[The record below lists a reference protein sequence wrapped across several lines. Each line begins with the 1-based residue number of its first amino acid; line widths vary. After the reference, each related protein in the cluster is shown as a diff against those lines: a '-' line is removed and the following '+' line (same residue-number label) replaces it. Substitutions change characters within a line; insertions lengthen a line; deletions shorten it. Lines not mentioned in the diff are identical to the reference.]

1 MPLYLCKPGTGD
13 IEPWKHGVP
22 VYSQP
27 FAGTGDNFT
36 STDSISNEMADASNV
51 QAQSYDR
58 TYNNV
63 SNRIDSNTTNSGAHN
78 DHMEQNSLQNTRV
91 TQSQP
96 IRKVRHSELVLVDQ
110 VSLHF
115 DRYWLRLRWP
125 GSYGGVA
132 GYILLGGLADLQEY
146 DVDILQQRL
155 KGAVGDLDSSLS
167 KNDNDIAEEEEV
179 NDDDSDH
186 ELTGAEPEPLLHN
199 SLEIKLPPKCE
210 STGLFYFSTATM
222 RLLNMYDDGLNESS
236 ILPLNDETS
245 GDENDTEP
253 VFCRICREGLHDVD
267 EDFAV
272 DGQRDTAQET
282 GVNITSA
289 PSSGPAVVD
298 HVNEDSDQNVGVRRR
313 VHRRVSGDSDGEEH
327 ELENAV
333 NEIVMD
339 QVPSPDVEPILADQR
354 NHPYA
359 ANPLM
364 APCECAGSMAFV
376 HYLCVEQWRC
386 RSNHPAAENGLN
398 CETCKAKYTLPPPP
412 SRPEANTDED
422 WMDAMPPH
430 VLNALRHPHVFWQFG
445 AAIVRR
451 RWLRPLVPVFASPV
465 VALYCRTR
473 RTLKKRGVSRRRWA
487 CSLCR
492 RRARWK
498 CVRCLRSYYCSRQ
511 CQNVSWHI
519 IHKHVCYK
527 PSRFWQSVAVYG
539 VAFMYF
545 FPGVKSA
552 PLVYDI
558 GFSFLW
564 ASFVVSGIIGGGIA
578 TAVKR
583 KFGWDLRGRAL
594 EAAVIALT
602 FWLFLKCWGL
612 IWAFFGEEGTCKGT
626 LGYNSIPFLNKSE
639 YKLGIFASL
648 TQMLIINPGKRALE
662 IADSVVL
669 NLTTPTMKKWI
680 CTADN
685 VGGDVDTC
693 LKLAQ
698 KANPNFLL
706 ADDWKC
712 RSDLN
717 TVAYFWLFALILH
730 CVGIYWKDYDRRR
743 RLAAHVGRHPRPHQD

>member
-22 VYSQP
+22 VYSKP
-27 FAGTGDNFT
+27 FRTTGDYRT
-36 STDSISNEMADASNV
+36 STDSISNEMNETTNI
-51 QAQSYDR
+51 QAQSHDR
-58 TYNNV
+58 SSFNMTNHA
-63 SNRIDSNTTNSGAHN
+63 DSTTHSD
-78 DHMEQNSLQNTRV
+78 DHREQTLVPNIRSTP
-91 TQSQP
+91 TQP

-115 DRYWLRLRWP
+115 DSYWLRLRWP
-125 GSYGGVA
+125 GSYGGIA
-132 GYILLGGLADLQEY
+132 GYILLGGLEDLEEY
-146 DVDILQQRL
+146 EVDVWQQRL
-155 KGAVGDLDSSLS
+155 KGAVGDLDRPLL
-167 KNDNDIAEEEEV
+167 KNRDDIMEEEEA

-186 ELTGAEPEPLLHN
+186 ELTGAEPEPLILN
-199 SLEIKLPPKCE
+199 SSEVKVPPKCE
-210 STGLFYFSTATM
+210 STGLFYPSTATM
-222 RLLNMYDDGLNESS
+222 KLLNLYDDGLNDSS
-236 ILPLNDETS
+236 MLPLNNETS
-245 GDENDTEP
+245 GDENATEP

-267 EDFAV
+267 GDFAA
-272 DGQRDTAQET
+272 DGQRDIAQNT
-282 GVNITSA
+282 DVNITSA
-289 PSSGPAVVD
+289 PSSGPANTD
-298 HVNEDSDQNVGVRRR
+298 NANDDTIQNFGLRRR
-313 VHRRVSGDSDGEEH
+313 IHDHASGDSDKEDN
-327 ELENAV
+327 ELEHAV
-333 NEIVMD
+333 HEIVAG
-339 QVPSPDVEPILADQR
+339 QVPTPDPEPELADQR

-412 SRPEANTDED
+412 SRPEANPDED

-430 VLNALRHPHVFWQFG
+430 VLNALRHPHIFWQIG
-445 AAIVRR
+445 AAVVRR
-451 RWLRPLVPVFASPV
+451 RWFRPLVPVFASPI

-552 PLVYDI
+552 PLIYDI

-564 ASFVVSGIIGGGIA
+564 ASFVVSGVIGGGIA
-578 TAVKR
+578 TAMKR

-594 EAAVIALT
+594 EATVIALT
-602 FWLFLKCWGL
+602 VWLFLKCWGL
-612 IWAFFGEEGTCKGT
+612 IWAFFGEEDTCNGT

-648 TQMLIINPGKRALE
+648 IHVLVLKPGKRALE
-662 IADSVVL
+662 IADSIVS

-680 CTADN
+680 CTGEDS
-685 VGGDVDTC
+685 DTC
-693 LKLAQ
+693 LRLAL
-698 KANPNFLL
+698 KANPDFLL

-717 TVAYFWLFALILH
+717 MVSYFLLFALTLH
-730 CVGIYWKDYDRRR
+730 CVGIYWKDLDRRR
-743 RLAAHVGRHPRPHQD
+743 RVAAHAGRHPRPHQD